1 MKPAATTK
9 ATAAKM
15 DAHGSPVG
23 GVAQLQVCHQLP
35 HAYLR
40 PTFVHP

>member
-15 DAHGSPVG
+15 DAHGSQVG
-23 GVAQLQVCHQLP
+23 GVAQLPVCHQVT
-35 HAYLR
+35 AARLR